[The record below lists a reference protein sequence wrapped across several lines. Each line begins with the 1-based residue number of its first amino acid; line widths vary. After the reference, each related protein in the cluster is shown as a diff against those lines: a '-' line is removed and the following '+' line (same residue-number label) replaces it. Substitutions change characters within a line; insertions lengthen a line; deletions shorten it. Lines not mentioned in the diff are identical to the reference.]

1 MPDLP
6 EDTFR
11 YLPVGARTML
21 WGLYVT
27 GCGHLSLPPH
37 GQHPPRQHPHLYRF
51 NWQRGRVLPEYQLI
65 YLTRG
70 EGLFESTPTGVARI
84 AAGDVFVLF
93 PGVWHRYR
101 PAARSEWETYW
112 LGLGGDV
119 LRNLVANRF
128 LSPDRPVLGVGLKP
142 GLIEAYVRLIGLAC
156 DEGDQN
162 PYRLSAAA
170 MEVLAWVLAPA
181 QPEAA
186 QPATR
191 PFMQPLADRLV
202 AEAVRFIWSQPER
215 TTTVADVVQHF
226 PVTRRS
232 LERRFHRVL
241 GHTILD
247 EILRCRVERAKRLLL
262 ETDLP
267 IKQVAYVAGFPTSA
281 RLTKAFHRAEGM
293 SPTDWRRE
301 HRPQ

>member
-1 MPDLP
+1 MCSSA
-6 EDTFR
+6 EDSFR

-27 GCGHLSLPPH
+27 GCGHLSLAPS
-37 GQHPPRQHPHLYRF
+37 GQHPPRRHPHLYRF
-51 NWQRGRVLPEYQLI
+51 NWDRGRVLPEYQLI

-70 EGLFESTPTGVARI
+70 EGEFESAPTGAASI

-101 PAARSEWETYW
+101 PRPRSEWETHW
-112 LGLGGDV
+112 VGINGDHV
-119 LRNLVANRF
+119 RSLVENRF
-128 LSPDRPVLGVGLKP
+128 LSPDQPVIRVGLKAE
-142 GLIEAYVRLIGLAC
+142 LIEAYRRLVELAR
-156 DEGDQN
+156 DEGEQN
-162 PYRLSAAA
+162 PFRLSAAA
-170 MEVLAWVLAPA
+170 MEILAWILVPA
-181 QPEAA
+181 QPEVA

-191 PFMQPLADRLV
+191 PFMQPVADRLV
-202 AEAVRFIWSQPER
+202 AEVVRFIWSQSQR
-215 TTTVADVVQHF
+215 TMTVGEVVEHF

-247 EILRCRVERAKRLLL
+247 EIARCRVERAKRLLL

-267 IKQVAYVAGFPTSA
+267 LKQVAYVAGFPTSQCM
-281 RLTKAFHRAEGM
+281 TKAFHREEQR
-293 SPTDWRRE
+293 SPTDYRRE
-301 HRPQ
+301 HRR